1 MESGIDA
8 PLPSSSNV
16 VGHEISVSED
26 VNEPVVKPLSLLSPS
41 AMSSSSLLTVSS
53 PALTDSVCGGS
64 LSLVSMPS
72 ASSVLLNT
80 TTGMSQV
87 QTICSDIA
95 SSPSAVFS
103 GVDPSRTLENS
114 EGQGEGFMVS
124 PVVDTVLDSTQS
136 PQLQSVRTR
145 SVDTDIT
152 ENTQSES
159 SHQETV
165 FVPTLGAWAK
175 PLLFKPPAI
184 PTTPSTPT
192 DNELAKVGNQLA
204 ALWPT
209 LNDVILNKKPKTKQ
223 PTRMEIGEHLLQFID
238 VGVDEDRDGVL
249 VDDSH
254 NDRR

>member
-8 PLPSSSNV
+8 PLSSSSNV
-16 VGHEISVSED
+16 VGHEIFVSED
-26 VNEPVVKPLSLLSPS
+26 VNEPVVKPLSLLPPS

-87 QTICSDIA
+87 QTIGSDIA
-95 SSPSAVFS
+95 SPPSAVFS

-124 PVVDTVLDSTQS
+124 PVVDTGLDSTQS

-165 FVPTLGAWAK
+165 FVPTLGAWEK
-175 PLLFKPPAI
+175 PLFFKPPAT

-192 DNELAKVGNQLA
+192 DNELTKVEAKSQA
-204 ALWPT
+204 ANSY
-209 LNDVILNKKPKTKQ
+209 LNAS
-223 PTRMEIGEHLLQFID
+223 G
-238 VGVDEDRDGVL
+238 
-249 VDDSH
+249 
-254 NDRR
+254 